1 MKSIKEEYKTNLQV
15 FLGFHIVLIYILIFG
30 LSNLQKLHEVELYK
44 SAFLFILPILSIIL
58 NGIMPNSLKEFFV
71 FWRFKERLPGFKAFS
86 KYGIQDARIDMNRLK
101 AKYPEINTKLF
112 DENVLW
118 YKIYQKHQKAPSVWD
133 AQKNYLFTR
142 DMTTLSIYFIAISLF
157 IEFYLAI
164 DLKSLYLFFLIEYF
178 VLVLSCRNYSVKF
191 VTNVLALES
200 CLRIRYK

>member
-1 MKSIKEEYKTNLQV
+1 MKNIKEEYKINLQI
-15 FLGFHIVLIYILIFG
+15 FLGLHIVLMYVMMF
-30 LSNLQKLHEVELYK
+30 SVSDLQKLHEDELYK
-44 SAFLFILPILSIIL
+44 SAFLLILPILSIVL
-58 NGIMPNSLKEFFV
+58 NGVMPNSFKEFFV
-71 FWRFKERLPGFKAFS
+71 FRRFKERLPGFRAFS
-86 KYGIQDARIDMNRLK
+86 KYGKQDARIDMNRLK

-157 IEFYLAI
+157 IEFYLKI
-164 DLKSLYLFFLIEYF
+164 DLKSLYLFFLVEYF

-200 CLRIRYK
+200 NDG

>member
-1 MKSIKEEYKTNLQV
+1 MINIKEEYRTNLQI
-15 FLGFHIVLIYILIFG
+15 FLGFNIVLIYILIFG
-30 LSNLQKLHEVELYK
+30 LSDLQKLHEDYIYK
-44 SAFLFILPILSIIL
+44 SAFLLILPIVSTVL
-58 NGIMPNSLKEFFV
+58 NGIMPNSFKEFFV
-71 FWRFKERLPGFKAFS
+71 FWRFKERLPGFRAFS
-86 KYGIQDARIDMNRLK
+86 KFGKQDARIDMDRLK

-157 IEFYLAI
+157 IEFYLKI
-164 DLKSLYLFFLIEYF
+164 DLKSLYLFFLVEYF

-200 CLRIRYK
+200 NDG